1 MSPQFSALDWS
12 VVVVYMSVVLV
23 MGAWISRR
31 QSDTRYFFQGGR
43 SVPAWA
49 VACSVLAT
57 ATSAATFIGVPQ
69 IAFEG
74 DLTYLITYLGSIIG
88 AFIIA
93 LLFVPALYNAGTIT
107 IYGYLG
113 QRYGTGAKSA
123 ASVMFLLGRLL
134 SSGARLY
141 MAGIAFAM
149 MLSGNTTTG
158 ELVFAVVIMG
168 IVGTI
173 YTVFGGIRAVIW
185 TDVLQ
190 IIIFIS
196 AALMALGY
204 LWYLIPASGEEI
216 YGALCDANGMNKLR
230 VVDYGF
236 NVSSPF
242 TLWSGVFAM
251 TIVCVS
257 THGVDQDMLQ
267 RVMTAKSPLHGG
279 FALVSSILAAVPLVF
294 LFLVIGLLLFIYY
307 QRPDLMGAAAPLDVI
322 EDTRKVF
329 PQFVLHHLPSGLRGL
344 LMAGLFA
351 AAMSTFDSAITAM
364 ASCLIA
370 DIYAPWRAWR
380 NSRIPKESGDEVLPE
395 LRHSRMAVG
404 LMGLLLTGFAVGA
417 IYMQERG
424 GQTLI
429 DFALGIMAFALAPL
443 LGVFCAALFTRRG
456 NVISVYV
463 SLGFG
468 ALAVLMLQPY
478 MLPEIMGFRLGWT
491 WVWVFVSPICFILC
505 ILGKPDAF
513 RERNP
518 Q

>member
-1 MSPQFSALDWS
+1 MSPQFSVLDWS
-12 VVVVYMSVVLV
+12 VVVIYLSVVLV

-190 IIIFIS
+190 LIIFTS
-196 AALMALGY
+196 AALLALGY

-279 FALVSSILAAVPLVF
+279 FALVSSILAAVPLVA
-294 LFLVIGLLLFIYY
+294 LFLGIGLLLFIYY
-307 QRPDLMGAAAPLDVI
+307 QRPDLMGAAAPL
-322 EDTRKVF
+322 
-329 PQFVLHHLPSGLRGL
+329 
-344 LMAGLFA
+344 
-351 AAMSTFDSAITAM
+351 
-364 ASCLIA
+364 
-370 DIYAPWRAWR
+370 
-380 NSRIPKESGDEVLPE
+380 
-395 LRHSRMAVG
+395 
-404 LMGLLLTGFAVGA
+404 
-417 IYMQERG
+417 
-424 GQTLI
+424 
-429 DFALGIMAFALAPL
+429 
-443 LGVFCAALFTRRG
+443 
-456 NVISVYV
+456 
-463 SLGFG
+463 
-468 ALAVLMLQPY
+468 
-478 MLPEIMGFRLGWT
+478 
-491 WVWVFVSPICFILC
+491 
-505 ILGKPDAF
+505 
-513 RERNP
+513 
-518 Q
+518 

>member
-1 MSPQFSALDWS
+1 
-12 VVVVYMSVVLV
+12 
-23 MGAWISRR
+23 
-31 QSDTRYFFQGGR
+31 
-43 SVPAWA
+43 
-49 VACSVLAT
+49 
-57 ATSAATFIGVPQ
+57 
-69 IAFEG
+69 
-74 DLTYLITYLGSIIG
+74 
-88 AFIIA
+88 
-93 LLFVPALYNAGTIT
+93 
-107 IYGYLG
+107 
-113 QRYGTGAKSA
+113 
-123 ASVMFLLGRLL
+123 
-134 SSGARLY
+134 
-141 MAGIAFAM
+141 M
-149 MLSGNTTTG
+149 MLSGNTTAG

-190 IIIFIS
+190 LIIFTS
-196 AALMALGY
+196 AALLALGY

-279 FALVSSILAAVPLVF
+279 LALVSSILAAVPLVF